1 MIDLVSLIADY
12 CDLKGFN
19 YRYGNKAVIN
29 LIDRTNEYAQG
40 MEGVF
45 WMHEINTEKVLFSTY
60 KSKLGT
66 RNTGS
71 MWLLVKSDMDM
82 TFKEKYENNIVPLRA
97 HIDDFI
103 KQLACTDVEIED
115 LKILP
120 VTDFLDI
127 NTDGWIIN
135 YSIVIKL

>member
-1 MIDLVSLIADY
+1 MIDLVSLITDY

-29 LIDRTNEYAQG
+29 LIDRTNEYAD
-40 MEGVF
+40 MDGVF
-45 WMHEINTEKVLFSTY
+45 WMHEINTEKVIFSTY

-66 RNTGS
+66 RNTGR
-71 MWLLVKSDMDM
+71 MMLLVKSDLDL

-97 HIDDFI
+97 YIDDFI

-115 LKILP
+115 LTLIP
-120 VTDFLDI
+120 ISDVLDI
-127 NTDGWIIN
+127 NCDGWLIN